1 MPSESE
7 SRVSTSLIEKL
18 KSRAERRLI
27 RELSNKELIS
37 KLIDFGKDVLIE
49 FIRTANSNPLVG
61 LATSLIITDILYRL
75 KVIDLPT
82 FIFINGLVGAIDV
95 AQISAELM
103 DAISND
109 INAIASILHP
119 FTISSE
125 GVKLPDLL
133 RPSASTIVYAQSTTS
148 SSIPK
153 SEVDSL
159 LARFGINP
167 QNIK

>member
-1 MPSESE
+1 METQNKSI
-7 SRVSTSLIEKL
+7 STNLIEKL

-27 RELSNKELIS
+27 REISNKELIG

-49 FIRTANSNPLVG
+49 FIRTANSNPIVG

-75 KVIDLPT
+75 KIIDLPT
-82 FIFINGLVGAIDV
+82 LLIINGLIGAVDI
-95 AQISAELM
+95 AQISSEIM
-103 DAISND
+103 DAIAND
-109 INAIASILHP
+109 INAISSILHP
-119 FTISSE
+119 FTLSSE
-125 GVKLPDLL
+125 GIKLPDLL
-133 RPSASTIVYAQSTTS
+133 RPSATTIVYAQSTQN

-167 QNIK
+167 QTIK